1 MIGLAK
7 RLYHYN
13 HHMETITRIIL
24 LGLLASVAYLA
35 YRLDSQDTAHA
46 EATAAMQAEREANL
60 AQLQTLERQ
69 HAERINEIESETQG
83 KLEKVNRDAAT
94 ARRAA
99 DGLRGQ
105 LADFAKRSAATD
117 STTACECKTE
127 QGRIE
132 LLAKLLGE
140 LDSVA
145 GEYAREADESRQRG
159 LACEMSY
166 EAVR

>member
-1 MIGLAK
+1 
-7 RLYHYN
+7 
-13 HHMETITRIIL
+13 METITRIIL

-35 YRLDSQDTAHA
+35 YRLDSQATAHA
-46 EATAAMQAEREANL
+46 ETMEAVQAEREANL
-60 AQLQTLERQ
+60 AQLQILERQ
-69 HAERINEIESETQG
+69 HAERINEIEVAAQG

-105 LADFAKRSAATD
+105 LADFAKRGAATD
-117 STTACECKTE
+117 STTACKCEAK
-127 QGRIE
+127 QSRID
-132 LLAKLLGE
+132 LLAELLGE
-140 LDSVA
+140 LDSMA

-159 LACEMSY
+159 IACEMSY

>member
-1 MIGLAK
+1 
-7 RLYHYN
+7 
-13 HHMETITRIIL
+13 METITRIIL

-35 YRLDSQDTAHA
+35 YRLDLQATAHA
-46 EATAAMQAEREANL
+46 EATAAVQAEREANL
-60 AQLQTLERQ
+60 AQKQ
-69 HAERINEIESETQG
+69 
-83 KLEKVNRDAAT
+83 KLETEHAKKIEKIEHDTKAKLAIVGRDVVAAK
-94 ARRAA
+94 RAA

-105 LADFAKRSAATD
+105 LADFAKRGAATD
-117 STTACECKTE
+117 STTACECEAK
-127 QGRIE
+127 QSRID

-140 LDSVA
+140 LDTMA

>member
-1 MIGLAK
+1 
-7 RLYHYN
+7 
-13 HHMETITRIIL
+13 METITRIIL

-35 YRLDSQDTAHA
+35 YRLDLQAAAHA
-46 EATAAMQAEREANL
+46 ETMEAVQAEREANL

-69 HAERINEIESETQG
+69 NAERINEIDSETQG

-99 DGLRGQ
+99 DGMRWQ
-105 LADFAKRSAATD
+105 LADFAKRGAATD
-117 STTACECKTE
+117 SATACECKTE
-127 QGRIE
+127 QGRTE

-140 LDSVA
+140 LDSMA

-159 LACEMSY
+159 IACEMSY

>member
-1 MIGLAK
+1 
-7 RLYHYN
+7 
-13 HHMETITRIIL
+13 METITRIIL

-35 YRLDSQDTAHA
+35 YRLDSQATAHA
-46 EATAAMQAEREANL
+46 ETMDAVQAEREANL
-60 AQLQTLERQ
+60 AQLQILERQ
-69 HAERINEIESETQG
+69 HAERINEIEVAAQG

-105 LADFAKRSAATD
+105 LADFAKRVDPTD
-117 STTACECKTE
+117 STTACQCKTE
-127 QGRIE
+127 QGRTE
-132 LLAKLLGE
+132 LLAELLGE
-140 LDSVA
+140 LDSMA

-159 LACEMSY
+159 IACEMSY

>member
-1 MIGLAK
+1 
-7 RLYHYN
+7 
-13 HHMETITRIIL
+13 METITRIIL

-35 YRLDSQDTAHA
+35 YRMDSQATAHA
-46 EATAAMQAEREANL
+46 EAMAAVQADREANL

-69 HAERINEIESETQG
+69 HAERINEIESKTQG

-105 LADFAKRSAATD
+105 LADFAKRGDATGA
-117 STTACECKTE
+117 STATECTAD
-127 QGRIE
+127 QGRID
-132 LLAKLLGE
+132 LLAELLGE
-140 LDSVA
+140 LDTMA